1 MHLRCL
7 ISFESVLPNRQP
19 LLVIWPLVA
28 VEQKR
33 AECDVGDGLVQ

>member
-1 MHLRCL
+1 MHLRHL
-7 ISFESVLPNRQP
+7 ISFERVLPNRQP

-33 AECDVGDGLVQ
+33 AECAVGDGLVQ